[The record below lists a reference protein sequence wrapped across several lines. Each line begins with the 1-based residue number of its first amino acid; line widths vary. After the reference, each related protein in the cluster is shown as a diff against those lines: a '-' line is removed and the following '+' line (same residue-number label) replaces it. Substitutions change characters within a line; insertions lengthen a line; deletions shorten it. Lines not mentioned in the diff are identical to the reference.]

1 MEKTQQE
8 KEEQETT
15 TQVASKSQDVV
26 HSTTA
31 VKTPKQHQP
40 LLEQPFLAELVDAEN
55 VLIAGCGGGYDVF
68 SGLPLF
74 MALHRAGKRVWLAS
88 LSFTRNLNIVTG
100 RRLTEQCVE
109 VSADSDRGPGFN
121 MEREI
126 YFPELQ
132 LSAWFRS
139 TKNMEVPIYTMP
151 VMGVKPVQKAYE
163 EIVKLHNIDTI
174 ILADGGTDS
183 LMRGNESGLGT
194 PKEDMASICAVNELD
209 LPCLKK
215 KYLVCLG
222 FGIDAY
228 HGVNHCLVLE
238 NIAYHIKNGGFLGC
252 FSLLPQHQ
260 EAQEFIEAYESCLPE
275 NSIVCSSVASAIEGK
290 FGNAHR
296 ESTKHRTSGSQLF
309 INPLMNLYWCFSLTH
324 IAESIFYLAY
334 LKDTKSSEEVRAA
347 IQNWRDR
354 NLNKGVAKTRQ
365 PMTFP
370 H

>member
-174 ILADGGTDS
+174 ILADGT
-183 LMRGNESGLGT
+183 
-194 PKEDMASICAVNELD
+194 
-209 LPCLKK
+209 
-215 KYLVCLG
+215 
-222 FGIDAY
+222 
-228 HGVNHCLVLE
+228 
-238 NIAYHIKNGGFLGC
+238 
-252 FSLLPQHQ
+252 
-260 EAQEFIEAYESCLPE
+260 
-275 NSIVCSSVASAIEGK
+275 CSHEG
-290 FGNAHR
+290 
-296 ESTKHRTSGSQLF
+296 
-309 INPLMNLYWCFSLTH
+309 
-324 IAESIFYLAY
+324 
-334 LKDTKSSEEVRAA
+334 
-347 IQNWRDR
+347 
-354 NLNKGVAKTRQ
+354 
-365 PMTFP
+365 
-370 H
+370 